1 MGIEITENGKET
13 RVKQV
18 SMLNTQR
25 YLFGLKIINIY
36 AEAFSVITCPC
47 MIYGET
53 TVFSLVFT
61 ISIGSKYRSLCVYHA
76 GLFLYFSAITI
87 PINPTLKPGHYC

>member
-25 YLFGLKIINIY
+25 YLLGLKIINIY
-36 AEAFSVITCPC
+36 AEAFSVKVPLHDLWRN
-47 MIYGET
+47 Y
-53 TVFSLVFT
+53 LVFT

-76 GLFLYFSAITI
+76 GLFLYFSVITI
-87 PINPTLKPGHYC
+87 PINPMSV